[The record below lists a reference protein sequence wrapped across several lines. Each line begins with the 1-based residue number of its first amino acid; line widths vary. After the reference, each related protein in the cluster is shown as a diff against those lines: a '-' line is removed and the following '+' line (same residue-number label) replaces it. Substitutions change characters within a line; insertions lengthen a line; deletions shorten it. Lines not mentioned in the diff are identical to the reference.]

1 MKLLSI
7 TIPCYNSE
15 AYMRKAIEC
24 LLPGGDDVEI
34 LVVDDGSE
42 DGTAAIADEYEK
54 KYPGIVRAIHQE
66 NKGHGGAVNTGIQ
79 NATGMYFKV
88 LDSDDWFKESAYLA
102 VLDKLKDLAGGS
114 RVLDLMIC
122 NFVYEK
128 EGKEHKKVMTY
139 KSALPMDEIFT
150 WNEVRHFKK
159 GQYLLMHSVIYRT
172 KLLRECGMVLP
183 EHTFYVDNIFVFEP
197 LTYVKTMYY
206 MNVNLYR
213 YYIGREGQSV
223 NEDIMIKRID
233 QQIKVNKIMI
243 DYMAGTKRCL
253 HPKLERYML
262 NYLDIM
268 MTISSIFLIKDG
280 SRAALKKK
288 KELWEYLKENDGRD
302 YFRLRFGMLGNAMNI
317 PGKGGRKISVLEYK
331 IAQRFVGFN

>member
-1 MKLLSI
+1 MKLLTI
-7 TIPCYNSE
+7 AIPCYNSA

-34 LVVDDGSE
+34 LVINDGSK
-42 DGTAAIADEYEK
+42 DDTSAIAVEYEQ
-54 KYPGIVRAIHQE
+54 KYPGIVRAIDQE

-79 NATGMYFKV
+79 NAKGMYFKV
-88 LDSDDWFKESAYLA
+88 LDSDDWFKEEAYLK
-102 VLDKLKDLAGGS
+102 VLDKLSDISGGD
-114 RVLDLMIC
+114 RVLDLLIC

-139 KSALPMDEIFT
+139 KSALPVNEIFT
-150 WNEVRHFKK
+150 WNDVKHFKK

-172 KLLRECGMVLP
+172 KLLKECKMVLP

-197 LTYVKTMYY
+197 LPFVKTMYY
-206 MNVNLYR
+206 MDVNLYR
-213 YYIGREGQSV
+213 YYIGREDQSV
-223 NEDIMIKRID
+223 NEKIMISRID
-233 QQIKVNKIMI
+233 QQIRVNKLMI
-243 DYMAGTKRCL
+243 DYMAGTRRCI

-268 MTISSIFLIKDG
+268 MTISSIFLIKEG
-280 SRAALKKK
+280 SVESLRKKR
-288 KELWEYLKENDGRD
+288 ELWEYLKENDSRD
-302 YFRLRFGMLGNAMNI
+302 YFRLRFGMLGNSMNI

>member
-1 MKLLSI
+1 MH
-7 TIPCYNSE
+7 
-15 AYMRKAIEC
+15 KAVEC
-24 LLPGGDDVEI
+24 LLPGGEDVEI
-34 LVVDDGSE
+34 LIINDGSS
-42 DGTAAIADEYEK
+42 DGTAEIAEGYERE
-54 KYPGIVRAIHQE
+54 YPGIVRVINQE
-66 NKGHGGAVNTGIQ
+66 NKGHGGAVNTGIA
-79 NATGMYFKV
+79 NAKGMYFKV
-88 LDSDDWFKESAYLA
+88 LDSDDWFKEEAYLQ
-102 VLDKLKDLAGGS
+102 VLDKLRDLAGGD
-114 RVLDLMIC
+114 RVLDLLIC

-139 KSALPMDEIFT
+139 KSALPLDEMFS
-150 WNEVRHFKK
+150 WNDVKQFKK

-172 KLLRECGMVLP
+172 KLLKECGMVLP

-197 LTYVKTMYY
+197 LPFVKNMYY

-213 YYIGREGQSV
+213 YYIGREDQSV
-223 NEDIMIKRID
+223 NEAVMIKRID
-233 QQIKVNKIMI
+233 QQIKVNKLMI
-243 DYMAGTKRCL
+243 DYMADTRRCI

-268 MTISSIFLIKDG
+268 MTISSIFLIKEG
-280 SRAALKKK
+280 SAESLRKK

-302 YFRLRFGMLGNAMNI
+302 YFRLRFGMLGNSMNI

>member
-1 MKLLSI
+1 MKLLSVA
-7 TIPCYNSE
+7 IPSYNSQD
-15 AYMRKAIEC
+15 YMRKAIEC
-24 LLPGGDDVEI
+24 LLVGGEEVEI
-34 LVVDDGSE
+34 LIINDGSK
-42 DGTAAIADEYEK
+42 DDTGKIADEYEA
-54 KYPGIVRAIHQE
+54 KYPGMVRAIHQE
-66 NKGHGGAVNTGIQ
+66 NKGHGGAVNTGIE

-88 LDSDDWFKESAYLA
+88 LDSDDWLKEDTFKE
-102 VLDKLKDLAGGS
+102 VLSRLKDIVGGD

-139 KSALPMDEIFT
+139 KSALPIDEMFT
-150 WNEVRHFKK
+150 WNDVKHFKK

-172 KLLRECGMVLP
+172 KLLKECGMVLP

-197 LTYVKTMYY
+197 LPFVKTMYY

-243 DYMAGTKRCL
+243 DYMAGTKRAL

-280 SRAALKKK
+280 SPEALGKK
-288 KELWEYLKENDGRD
+288 KELWEYLKEHDSRD
-302 YFRLRFGMLGNAMNI
+302 YFRLRFGMLGNATNI

>member
-7 TIPCYNSE
+7 AIPCYNS
-15 AYMRKAIEC
+15 ADYMKRAIDC

-34 LVVDDGSE
+34 LIINDGSA
-42 DGTAAIADEYEK
+42 DDTARIADEYEK

-66 NKGHGGAVNTGIQ
+66 NKGHGGAVNTGIK

-88 LDSDDWFKESAYLA
+88 LDSDDWFKESAYLR
-102 VLDKLKDLAGGS
+102 VLEKLKDLVGGDK
-114 RVLDLMIC
+114 VLDLLVC

-139 KSALPMDEIFT
+139 RSALPIDELFG
-150 WNEVRHFKK
+150 WNDVRHFKK
-159 GQYLLMHSVIYRT
+159 GQYLLMHSVIFRT
-172 KLLRECGMVLP
+172 KLLRECGLMLP

-197 LTYVKTMYY
+197 LPFVKTMYY
-206 MNVNLYR
+206 MDVNLYR
-213 YYIGREGQSV
+213 YYIGREDQSV
-223 NEDIMIKRID
+223 NEEVMIRRID
-233 QQIKVNKIMI
+233 QQLKVNRIMI

-253 HPKLERYML
+253 PPKLEKYML

-268 MTISSIFLIKDG
+268 MTVSSIFLIKEG
-280 SRAALKKK
+280 SSASLEKKK
-288 KELWEYLKENDGRD
+288 DLWEYLKNNDGRD
-302 YFRLRFGMLGNAMNI
+302 YFRLRFGMLGTSMNI
-317 PGKGGRKISVLEYK
+317 PGKGGRKISVLEYR